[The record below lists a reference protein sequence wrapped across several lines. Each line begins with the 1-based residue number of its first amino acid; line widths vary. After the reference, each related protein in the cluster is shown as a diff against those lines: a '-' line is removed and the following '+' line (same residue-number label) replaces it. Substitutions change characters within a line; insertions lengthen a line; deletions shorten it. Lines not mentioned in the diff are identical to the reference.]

1 VSKKFYL
8 CGRLLNARTQ
18 HILKAIDYQNNKEA
32 VLKVFIEGA
41 FAKRLYIIYSKSNWL
56 SNL

>member
-8 CGRLLNARTQ
+8 CGRLQNARTQ

-41 FAKRLYIIYSKSNWL
+41 FAKRPYTTYSKSD
-56 SNL
+56 